1 MFETHVTI
9 KVHHTGIDEARLR
22 DEAIQI
28 AAELHDTLNEMEEH
42 ELVYV
47 HEEHVTVHTSAFRVE

>member
-9 KVHHTGIDEARLR
+9 KVHHTGIDESMLLEKAQEL
-22 DEAIQI
+22 AV
-28 AAELHDTLNEMEEH
+28 ELHDILNEMEEH